1 MLEKNGQDFFCG
13 INRLPDIDHL
23 KKLIFHH
30 LLIFQG
36 RDPVLVGDR
45 DMDKGLAYTLRDVLI
60 EYCVITSYSIHYTKL
75 YDNFCTCWLRRS
87 FSLSSVPRFS
97 ISAT

>member
-30 LLIFQG
+30 PLIFQG

-45 DMDKGLAYTLRDVLI
+45 DMGKALDYTLWDVLF
-60 EYCVITSYSIHYTKL
+60 EYWIKPREENITKRAGGK
-75 YDNFCTCWLRRS
+75 NQF
-87 FSLSSVPRFS
+87 
-97 ISAT
+97 